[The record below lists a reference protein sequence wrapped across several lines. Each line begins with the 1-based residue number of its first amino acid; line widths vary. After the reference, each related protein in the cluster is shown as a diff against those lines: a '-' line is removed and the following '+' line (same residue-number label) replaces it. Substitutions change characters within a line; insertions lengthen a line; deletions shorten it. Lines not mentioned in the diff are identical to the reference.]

1 MKPVPQKPAAGQ
13 ESVWD
18 YPRPPRLDHSGELV
32 KVIYKGQTI
41 AETSRSVRILET
53 SLAPSYYIPPEDVN
67 FENLKR
73 RQRTTWCE
81 WKGQA
86 HYFDVVVGEAT
97 AANAGWAYPDPTSP
111 YEEIRDYLSF
121 YPSRVDCFVDG
132 EMAEPQPGGF
142 YGGWVTSKV
151 VGPFK
156 GEPGT
161 ERW

>member
-1 MKPVPQKPAAGQ
+1 MRPEPQKPTPGQ

-18 YPRPPRLDHSGELV
+18 YPRPPHAERSQELV
-32 KVIYKGQTI
+32 KVVFEGQTI
-41 AETSRSVRILET
+41 AETSQSVRIMET

-67 FENLKR
+67 LEYLR
-73 RQRTTWCE
+73 PRDRTTWCE
-81 WKGQA
+81 WKGRA
-86 HYFDVVVGEAT
+86 RYYDVVVREAV

-111 YEEIRDYLSF
+111 YEQIRDYLSF
-121 YPSRVDCFVDG
+121 YPSRVECYVDG
-132 EMAEPQPGGF
+132 ELAEPQPGGF

-161 ERW
+161 EYW